1 MIEFNYNSKDKHMKA
16 MGKMPLFLGSG
27 QCLLSN
33 LSYIYGTAKEGTGF
47 ALHVCME
54 IIFMYNIHIMY
65 I

>member
-1 MIEFNYNSKDKHMKA
+1 MKA